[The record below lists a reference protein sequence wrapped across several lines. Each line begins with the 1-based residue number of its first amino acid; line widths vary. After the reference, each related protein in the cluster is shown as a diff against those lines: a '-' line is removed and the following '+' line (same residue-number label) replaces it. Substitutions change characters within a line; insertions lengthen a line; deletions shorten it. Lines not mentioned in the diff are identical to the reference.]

1 MIDRPSGGK
10 KGLLARW
17 SRLSLRSKG
26 VSVLTLPLAAFFV
39 ALFSI
44 QRVEGDVAGADERVV
59 RFYETRS
66 QLAQLRS
73 SLAAAEAAVGGYVA
87 SGEPQFPAMF
97 DEARAAVNKSL
108 GSLAALAGGELGG
121 GARAGGGAGGEEPA
135 GGGADSAAARAAAL
149 AEIKRQA
156 DQELRILGALRA
168 SPSAAA
174 LRVQLDRARAV
185 MNGAEARVAR
195 LSEEEERQFGAARYQ
210 LAVARQRLFRTIV
223 VCGVL
228 GPLGA
233 LLINL
238 VVAGR
243 LSRRIQAVEENA
255 RRLAHGLPIEV
266 AAGGSDDEISALA
279 RQIEDAAY
287 LLRKRER
294 EVKENER
301 RYRDLFDRA
310 PVAFEETD
318 REGVVRRFNQAV
330 CNLLRSTPDQVLG
343 RKAWDFVAP
352 DQRESFR
359 QAMMERIATASETGP
374 FECEYLLDDGSRIT
388 VEVRENLIR
397 GDREAVT
404 GVVRSLLDATERNL
418 AAAAARK
425 VSEYAME
432 LRNKNEQLARALE
445 AARLATEAKSRFLAG
460 VSHELRTPLN
470 GIIGFSELM
479 YDAKLGPVSEDHK
492 DVLGDILT
500 SARHLLQLIN
510 DILDLSKVEAGRM
523 EFHPEPS
530 RIDALVFEVRDVVR
544 PLAERKRIQLT
555 LAVPRDLTAVIDPS
569 RFKQVLYNYLSNAV
583 KFTPEDGRVEVR
595 VSRQENSSFRLEVE
609 DTGIGI
615 PPDEIAKL
623 FQEFQQLPNSRKAEQ
638 GTGLGLA
645 LTRHIVE
652 AQGGTVSVRS
662 QPGRGSVFSAMFPL
676 VSIPISNGIPR

>member
-1 MIDRPSGGK
+1 MTDIP
-10 KGLLARW
+10 
-17 SRLSLRSKG
+17 
-26 VSVLTLPLAAFFV
+26 T
-39 ALFSI
+39 I
-44 QRVEGDVAGADERVV
+44 TV
-59 RFYETRS
+59 R
-66 QLAQLRS
+66 
-73 SLAAAEAAVGGYVA
+73 
-87 SGEPQFPAMF
+87 
-97 DEARAAVNKSL
+97 
-108 GSLAALAGGELGG
+108 
-121 GARAGGGAGGEEPA
+121 
-135 GGGADSAAARAAAL
+135 
-149 AEIKRQA
+149 
-156 DQELRILGALRA
+156 
-168 SPSAAA
+168 PSAAA
-174 LRVQLDRARAV
+174 AAY
-185 MNGAEARVAR
+185 ARVDSGVPGTGDATGGVD
-195 LSEEEERQFGAARYQ
+195 FGATLQQAVQ
-210 LAVARQRLFRTIV
+210 GAMDAGHAADAKAMEALNGTGNLTEVVTAVARAQLALARRRLFRTMV
-223 VCGVL
+223 ACGFL
-228 GPLGA
+228 GPVGA

-238 VVAGR
+238 LVAGR
-243 LSRRIQAVEENA
+243 LSQRVQAVEENA
-255 RRLAHGLPIEV
+255 RRLAHGLPLDV
-266 AAGGSDDEISALA
+266 FQGGSDDEISALA

-294 EVKENER
+294 EVKESEQ
-301 RYRDLFDRA
+301 RYRDLFDHA
-310 PVAFEETD
+310 PIAFEETD
-318 REGVVRRFNQAV
+318 RDGVVRRFNQAV

-359 QAMMERIATASETGP
+359 EAMMERIATASENGP
-374 FECEYLLDDGSRIT
+374 FECEYVLDDGSRIT

-397 GDREAVT
+397 GDREEVT
-404 GVVRSLLDATERNL
+404 GMVRSLLDVTERNL

-479 YDAKLGPVSEDHK
+479 YDARLGPVSDDHK

-555 LAVPRDLTAVIDPS
+555 HAVPGDLTAVIDPA

-583 KFTPEDGRVEVR
+583 KFTPQDGRVEVR
-595 VSRQENSSFRLEVE
+595 ISRQENSSFRLEVE

-676 VSIPISNGIPR
+676 VSIPISLGAPR